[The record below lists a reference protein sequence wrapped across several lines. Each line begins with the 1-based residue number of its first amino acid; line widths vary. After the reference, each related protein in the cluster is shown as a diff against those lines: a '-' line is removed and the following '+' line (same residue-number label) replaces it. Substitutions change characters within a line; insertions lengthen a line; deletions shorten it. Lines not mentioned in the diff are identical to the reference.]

1 MNVRTCRP
9 RYPGGNDRG
18 FTLIELLVVVSIIAL
33 LISILL
39 PSLRRAREQTKD
51 VVCKANLHSIGQA
64 FTMYGEKFNGVWP
77 PAVDTFG
84 LQNRWPVPFF
94 EGKIV
99 KDEYARYSASGAVL
113 RGGGPTVF
121 LCPAEKAD
129 RRIANWRGTGAFVD
143 RVVVGGS
150 YALSEEIHRRNGKL
164 ERGYF
169 PPPTAVPPFVNK
181 VDNCRRAGSVV
192 ALMDNAWPLQSVTSP
207 GWRVHRGANGE
218 GASAVAQ
225 LDGSFYQG
233 YRSTD
238 GTPVTDQASQYYRNI
253 GGRHLGKGNGL
264 MIDTHV
270 EGFRPEK
277 LKYDQVSWT
286 PWTGDPA
293 KIPGGQ

>member
-9 RYPGGNDRG
+9 RYPGVNDRG

-33 LISILL
+33 LLAILI
-39 PSLRRAREQTKD
+39 PSLQKAREQAKD
-51 VVCKANLHSIGQA
+51 VVCKANMHSIGQA
-64 FTMYGEKFNGVWP
+64 FTMYAEKFSGVWP

-94 EGKIV
+94 EGRIV
-99 KDEYARYSASGAVL
+99 KGDYIRYDAGGVAM
-113 RGGGPTVF
+113 RGGGPSVF

-129 RRIANWRGTGAFVD
+129 RRIPNWRTGVPFVD

-150 YALSEEIHRRNGKL
+150 YALSEEIHRRNGLL

-192 ALMDNAWPLQSVTSP
+192 ALTDNAWPLKTTSSP
-207 GWRVHRGANGE
+207 GWRVHRGADGE
-218 GASAVAQ
+218 GRSAVPSLA
-225 LDGSFYQG
+225 GSFYAG
-233 YRSTD
+233 YRTVD
-238 GTPVTDQASQYYRNI
+238 GALDPANLYNRNI

-277 LKYDQVSWT
+277 LRYDQMSWT